1 VADVLLGL
9 GGNLGDPAAAIAT
22 ALDRLAAAGLRIVAR
37 SSLYRTAP
45 WGVADQ
51 PDFINACAVA
61 HTEVAPHPL
70 LERIHAVERALGR
83 ERRERWGLRTI
94 DIDILDY
101 DGVAL
106 DDPGLT
112 LPHPR
117 LTERAFVL
125 VPLAEIAPN
134 RVIAGRTVRE
144 WAAEIDRS
152 GVTRL

>member
-9 GGNLGDPAAAIAT
+9 GGNLGDPAAAIAA
-22 ALDRLAAAGLRIVAR
+22 ALRRLDQADVRIVAQ
-37 SSLYRTAP
+37 SSFYRTAP
-45 WGVADQ
+45 WGVGNQ
-51 PDFINACAVA
+51 PDFVNACALA
-61 HTEVAPHPL
+61 QTELAPHPL
-70 LERIHAVERALGR
+70 LQRIHAVERALGR
-83 ERRERWGLRTI
+83 ERRERWGPRTI

-101 DGVAL
+101 DGVTL
-106 DDPGLT
+106 EDPGLT

-125 VPLAEIAPN
+125 VPLAEIAPD

-152 GVTRL
+152 GVTRV